1 MQRDPAGGVA
11 PAFAQAQYGGN
22 APGMEKGWG
31 TEVADEEY
39 VDFFVMG
46 AVVVGEF
53 RCSECGYGISISR
66 VQLPLCPMCGGT
78 SWEPI

>member
-1 MQRDPAGGVA
+1 
-11 PAFAQAQYGGN
+11 
-22 APGMEKGWG
+22 MEKGWG

-66 VQLPLCPMCGGT
+66 VKLPLCPMCGGT

>member
-22 APGMEKGWG
+22 AAGMEKGWG

-53 RCSECGYGISISR
+53 RCSACGYGISISR
-66 VQLPLCPMCGGT
+66 AKLPLCPMCGGT

>member
-1 MQRDPAGGVA
+1 
-11 PAFAQAQYGGN
+11 
-22 APGMEKGWG
+22 MEKGWG
-31 TEVADEEY
+31 TEVADEDY
-39 VDFFVMG
+39 VDFFAMG

-66 VQLPLCPMCGGT
+66 AKLPLCPMCGGT

>member
-1 MQRDPAGGVA
+1 
-11 PAFAQAQYGGN
+11 
-22 APGMEKGWG
+22 MEKGG
-31 TEVADEEY
+31 RTEVADEGY

-66 VQLPLCPMCGGT
+66 ELPLCPMCGGT
-78 SWEPI
+78 SWEQVK